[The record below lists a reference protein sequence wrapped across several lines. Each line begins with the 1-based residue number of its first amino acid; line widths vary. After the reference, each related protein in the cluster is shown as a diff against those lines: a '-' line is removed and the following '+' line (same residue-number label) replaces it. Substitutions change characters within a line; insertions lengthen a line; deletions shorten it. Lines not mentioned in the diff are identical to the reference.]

1 MQDGFSDRIYFQS
14 ATGQPA
20 EIIDVSDAR
29 VLHAL
34 RKGRMKLLGDDVLP
48 RQGLN
53 PRCRESF
60 DERREVGPCRG
71 LRLPSAE
78 SHIDLRARLRP
89 SAVGRQ
95 NDEIGRASCRERG
108 GREGGLSGEE
118 EY

>member
-1 MQDGFSDRIYFQS
+1 
-14 ATGQPA
+14 
-20 EIIDVSDAR
+20 
-29 VLHAL
+29 
-34 RKGRMKLLGDDVLP
+34 MKLLGDDVLP

-89 SAVGRQ
+89 SDVGRQ
-95 NDEIGRASCRERG
+95 NAAHAVDAAQIADLAARKDHAITTVDPHAEAADSHDSKTEDSRWVKRWGTKVI
-108 GREGGLSGEE
+108 
-118 EY
+118 Y